1 MIAVLAY
8 IALGFLLLRMSI
20 SLANLLLPVVLRDG
34 KHPPAVQLSILIP
47 ARNEE
52 NNLPKLLDS
61 LIQVANPALE
71 ILVYDDAS
79 EDGTAAILENYRR
92 KYSFIHILKG
102 KGPPPGW
109 LGKNFA
115 CHQLAA
121 AARGDF
127 LLFLDADV
135 HPQAGLI
142 GAMTARMEKYHL
154 DLLSLFPTQEMHSAG
169 EIRSVPLMHYILL
182 SLLPLSL
189 TRLSRNPAFS
199 AANGQC
205 MLFRAS
211 AYRTYRFHEKLKK
224 EAVEDIRIMKEM
236 KQLRLRTETLLG
248 GQHISCR
255 MYTSYQDAKEGFARN
270 IHHYFGKS
278 FFLMALFA
286 FFTTTGPLLSWLA
299 WSWAGLFFY
308 LFGAALIR
316 FTTAWRSGQDAR
328 VLLARHPLL
337 HWSML
342 EIMVYSLRATQK
354 GKLRW
359 KGRNILSPDVK

>member
-8 IALGFLLLRMSI
+8 IALGFLLIRMSI
-20 SLANLLLPVVLRDG
+20 SLANLLLPVVLRAG
-34 KHPPAVQLSILIP
+34 KHPPTVQLSILIP
-47 ARNEE
+47 ARNEAK
-52 NNLPKLLDS
+52 NLPDLLDK
-61 LIQVANPALE
+61 LTQAIRPGTE
-71 ILVYDDAS
+71 IIVYDDAS
-79 EDGTAAILENYRR
+79 EDESPAILESYRK
-92 KYSFIHILKG
+92 KYPAIRVLKG
-102 KGPPPGW
+102 EGPPPGW
-109 LGKNFA
+109 LGKNYA
-115 CHQLAA
+115 CHQLAE

-142 GAMTARMEKYHL
+142 GAMTARMEKYRL

-169 EIRSVPLMHYILL
+169 EIRSVPLMNYILL
-182 SLLPLSL
+182 SLLPLTL

-248 GQHISCR
+248 GQYISCR
-255 MYTSYQDAKEGFARN
+255 MYASYQEAKEGFARN
-270 IHHYFGKS
+270 IHHYFGNS

-299 WSWAGLFFY
+299 WSWAGLIFY
-308 LFGAALIR
+308 LFGAAFIR

-328 VLLARHPLL
+328 VLLTRHPLL

-342 EIMVYSLRATQK
+342 KIMLYSLRATQK
-354 GKLRW
+354 RKLRW